1 MKKIELISKIVEY
14 IALIVGVVLVVASF
28 TNTAADAVVDGSA
41 TDMAIVW
48 TCILLGLGI
57 VLAVASECISAASDT
72 KSLIKA
78 VVAVVA
84 AVVVIGI
91 FWALSDDTPLNLI
104 GYEGTQNEGN
114 WLKVADTSLFTLYLC
129 LGGAI
134 VTIAVTEI
142 YQLFK

>member
-14 IALIVGVVLVVASF
+14 IALIVGVVLVIASF
-28 TNTAADAVVDGSA
+28 TNTATDAVVDGSA

-48 TCILLGLGI
+48 TCILLGLGV

-84 AVVVIGI
+84 AVVVLGI

-114 WLKVADTSLFTLYLC
+114 WLKVADTGLFTLYLS
-129 LGGAI
+129 LGGTI
-134 VTIAVTEI
+134 VTIAATEI

>member
-14 IALIVGVVLVVASF
+14 IALIVGVVLVIASF

-48 TCILLGLGI
+48 TCILLGLGV

-84 AVVVIGI
+84 AVVVLGI

-114 WLKVADTSLFTLYLC
+114 WLKVADTGLFTLYLS
-129 LGGAI
+129 LGGTI
-134 VTIAVTEI
+134 VTIAATEI